1 MDKNTIIVSLTTH
14 SIRLKQ
20 VAKTAIFSIIKNTYK
35 NIHICLT
42 LYKDD
47 IKNIPE
53 DLKFLIDEQF
63 VELIVADKDL
73 GPHLKYFYAMK
84 KYKENPII
92 TVDDDIIYPPEM
104 IEDMVK
110 AYNIHKCIIGRRC
123 YAITPE
129 LNYYL
134 WLNRGCNY
142 SEVPTHKLFATG
154 VGGILYP
161 PDCLKISDANLE
173 EILNIKYDDDFYLKA
188 LEVRNDVKIVTYK
201 MPRMFV
207 KNLADAFT
215 QSCARWNENMKRA
228 NNGIAL
234 FIKEF
239 KKCLE

>member
-14 SIRLKQ
+14 SIRLQQ

-92 TVDDDIIYPPEM
+92 TVDDDIHEVYDM
-104 IEDMVK
+104 TLEDFDNLFKVHGFEKKTIGGFDWVK
-110 AYNIHKCIIGRRC
+110 KVYQRYGKG
-123 YAITPE
+123 
-129 LNYYL
+129 
-134 WLNRGCNY
+134 
-142 SEVPTHKLFATG
+142 
-154 VGGILYP
+154 
-161 PDCLKISDANLE
+161 
-173 EILNIKYDDDFYLKA
+173 YLKA
-188 LEVRNDVKIVTYK
+188 VVGKDFCKIVYFRFDPTLHYDDEKCYELHDSYK
-201 MPRMFV
+201 VSFDTE
-207 KNLADAFT
+207 DAIPLLRDYIMDYD
-215 QSCARWNENMKRA
+215 QE
-228 NNGIAL
+228 
-234 FIKEF
+234 
-239 KKCLE
+239 